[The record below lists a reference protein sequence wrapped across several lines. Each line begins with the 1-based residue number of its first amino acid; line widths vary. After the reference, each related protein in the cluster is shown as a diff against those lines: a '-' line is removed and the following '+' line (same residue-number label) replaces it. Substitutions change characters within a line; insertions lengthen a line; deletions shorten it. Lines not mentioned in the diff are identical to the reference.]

1 MSKQEN
7 FYKKYNIKNLEIIGK
22 EISDK
27 TAYIDV
33 MISSLEIENSLSN
46 LRNFLKNFKLFKEK
60 KIVLNIFA
68 SEDIVKN
75 KTIKFINIL
84 IKQKK
89 IENNNIN
96 YFFKDYFI
104 EMEDNKIKLSLA
116 PKAEKNILETT
127 KILPEIHALLKGVL
141 QTKQFKVYIDDI
153 ELNPENS
160 EKEKKNFQK

>member
-7 FYKKYNIKNLEIIGK
+7 FYKKYNINNLEIIRK
-22 EISDK
+22 EIFEK

-68 SEDIVKN
+68 PKDIMKN
-75 KTIKFINIL
+75 ETIKFINLL

-89 IENNNIN
+89 LENSNIN

-116 PKAEKNILETT
+116 PKVEKNILETT
-127 KILPEIHALLKGVL
+127 KIIPEIHALLKE
-141 QTKQFKVYIDDI
+141 I
-153 ELNPENS
+153 
-160 EKEKKNFQK
+160 